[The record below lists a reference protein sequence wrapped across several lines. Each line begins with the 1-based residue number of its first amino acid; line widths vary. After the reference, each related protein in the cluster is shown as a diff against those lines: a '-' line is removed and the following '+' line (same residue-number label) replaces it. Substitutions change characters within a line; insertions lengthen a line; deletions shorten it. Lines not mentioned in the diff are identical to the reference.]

1 MVPHTLRA
9 ARAAPRPAGPGVP
22 APGGPVTGG
31 LPGNRA
37 AGLLLDLP
45 IGPVT
50 LADRVRTV
58 HLLWRARLRRGDVGA
73 SAAVLRATK
82 LLPVPLQRAF
92 ARWCYTGRRF
102 NLIVSV
108 FPGVRQP
115 SQLLGTQIAE
125 VYPVLALANGLGL
138 AIGAMT
144 WGPTLSIGLLADEAL
159 LPDVGALADEIRRA
173 FAAAQRAAG
182 GHAAGSLADAPG
194 ADGASDGPPTGRPGT
209 DGASDRA
216 RAAGPPDR
224 LRHAAEAGRVPCRR
238 SGAAKVTAPCPG

>member
-1 MVPHTLRA
+1 LVPHRLRA
-9 ARAAPRPAGPGVP
+9 ARPAPRPAGPGVLASGEP
-22 APGGPVTGG
+22 ANGG

-45 IGPVT
+45 VGPLP
-50 LADRVRTV
+50 LAERVRAV

-73 SAAVLRATK
+73 SAAVLRGTK

-115 SQLLGTQIAE
+115 SQLLGTQINE
-125 VYPVLALANGLGL
+125 VYPVLALADRVGL

-144 WGPTLSIGLLADEAL
+144 WGQSLAFGLLADEVL
-159 LPDVGALADEIRRA
+159 VPDLGALAEVIQRA
-173 FAAAQRAAG
+173 FAAAQQAT
-182 GHAAGSLADAPG
+182 GSGTTALPAVPLP
-194 ADGASDGPPTGRPGT
+194 ADGAGGDPGATGRP
-209 DGASDRA
+209 DRFRPTVT
-216 RAAGPPDR
+216 RAHRRRTTSAGQ
-224 LRHAAEAGRVPCRR
+224 RR
-238 SGAAKVTAPCPG
+238 